1 MLKVQNCAE
10 ILRFYLITI
19 SLWLVITPSL
29 SQDEFS
35 NENDLKKQANILFD
49 EHNYKKAYP
58 LFSQLLSLYPKEA
71 QYNYK
76 FGTCLLYSSND
87 KGKAIPYIEYA
98 AKRQTQDVD
107 KEVFFYLGK
116 AYHLNYRF
124 ADAIKAYTTYKG
136 MASSKSIAQFDV
148 ERQIEMC
155 ENGKRLLRKITD
167 LYVLEKKEV
176 PQSDFFRSYNLTEY
190 NAKIIV
196 KPDELKTNFDK
207 KQKEQNILYFSADR
221 NQIYYSSYGDDGKN
235 GRDIYFVTR
244 ISDGTLTAPTRLG
257 ETINTKYDED
267 YPFLHPNGKILY
279 FSSKGHNSMGGYD
292 IFKSEWNDNS
302 QTWGKPV
309 NMDFAISTPDDDIL
323 FVSDAE
329 DKSAYFSSS
338 RESIEGN
345 ISVYKIKLDRK
356 PLDIAIIKGRLLS
369 NTGDGIGKATIT
381 VTKISKDE
389 VVGIFNTNADGSY
402 TLNVP
407 NGGKFMFSVESEG
420 FKKSSELVIIP
431 TQQEIKTLKQ
441 EIALINENSQNKV
454 IIKNEFDA
462 QIDSADM
469 ELAIQY
475 IKKKALLEVSAA
487 EEETTAVAEENTAAS
502 TEIKTETQNNNP
514 VTNTDI
520 IEMAYQDAKETQKDA
535 NELRRSSDAAQLLS
549 VQKNDLSVQKYN
561 EAKILMQSA
570 EKTTNQ
576 AEKMEQLDKSASLRK
591 ESEILSKETA
601 LLLTLSNQ
609 MDDQAK
615 AKQQQADAELKYAK
629 DLDNALK
636 GNASEK
642 KINEL
647 LAQKEALDKKSES
660 LKTSAAISSELNK
673 QAENKQIEAG
683 KSMAKYL
690 DIQQDLEDLESE
702 AKRLRM
708 EAEKTKN
715 DEVKQNLIQQAE
727 EMEKEAEVKK
737 QEATSYNTTA
747 KIQQSTAD
755 SLKNNASLTSSVM
768 KQIQSSA
775 EALSTFPEGTHSTN
789 TTPSTN
795 ETQPTTTTSSSTTQS
810 QNTLANPGSSSAYVS
825 VFIKQTEDA
834 DKMKKEVDKEAAKA
848 IIYQAWTD
856 TLDKQIAEL
865 KKRLTLTKEGE
876 NKKQIQ
882 NKIYE
887 LESSVEDKR
896 QRAAESRNK
905 VDHLKLQE
913 ALAAASTISTD
924 SSVITPDATVVMQQ
938 TTAPVTEGAAAKDIN
953 EEYESKLKENEK
965 ITSEYEKKE
974 KEQELYQE
982 WSAALYNESQRLASK
997 GKSKEADNV
1006 LNESKA
1012 KQQLANKS
1020 AENLIEIKTQQTE
1033 LAVNT
1038 DTGSISAETPLT
1050 TNPTSIQTT
1059 TPSANSQTATSETSI
1074 KEPTQ
1079 LEQPELIITKNES
1092 IPPEPSVSTNPVTTG
1107 TTIPPSNNAITASE
1121 PINQS
1126 IPITSSDQ
1134 GKSEV
1139 FISVPESVKNK
1150 EEYTHFVSLQ
1160 NEADLSRKRADR
1172 ENILATDIQ
1181 KIADEQFKESQKIS
1195 EQIANESDPV
1205 KMQQLKDKSDNL
1217 DIRVL
1222 KNQAK
1227 ADSIRSIAQNSEAE
1241 ANSKRIESELFLQSL
1256 DKAVYEEINAAT
1268 GTKANTGT
1276 ITPAEN
1282 NTIPIPSPTIQ
1293 PIKTSTTTP
1302 IPSSSTKTESTN
1314 PATINSAGT
1323 NTKFDI
1329 ISIYNPVSSGN
1340 TLSSGANNSPTV
1352 SSEIL
1357 KYYGKLL
1364 DKLEIIS
1371 GSPYSS
1377 SKPIPIDPP
1386 MPEGLVYK
1394 VQIGAFRNS
1403 IPQDLFKGIMP
1414 ITAETTPQGLKRY
1427 TAGLFQNLTTA
1438 TKAKNQVNNLGYRD
1452 AFIVAFLN
1460 GKRVSIT
1467 TGMGSLAETLN
1478 TVAENLEINETKKSA
1493 IEVVTSVSSPQP
1505 TKNAVIAK
1513 AIDVKTV
1520 SGLFYTVQIGVFS
1533 RPVTSI
1539 QLYHISPLNSEKT
1552 DNGFI
1557 RYTTGRFDDAT
1568 KAGNAKNSIA
1578 QKGITDAFVVAYFN
1592 GNRISLAAAKT
1603 IVDSQGKEALSKN
1616 QEEYTPSTSSD
1627 ILSSSSV
1634 EKPKN
1639 TSALN
1644 IIFRVQIGAFR
1655 GEVPIEVANK
1665 MLAVSEKGIENFR
1678 ENDMKIYVA
1687 GKFSTYEPANIL
1699 KTELVSK
1706 GFRDAF
1712 VIALKDGK
1720 KISAKEAIE
1729 LLKNR

>member
-1 MLKVQNCAE
+1 MPQAQNRAG

-19 SLWLVITPSL
+19 CLLLVVATSF
-29 SQDEFS
+29 SQDVFS
-35 NENDLKKQANILFD
+35 NENDLKKEANILFD
-49 EHNYKKAYP
+49 EHNYTKAYP
-58 LFSQLLSLYPKEA
+58 LFSQLLSLYPKDA

-98 AKRQTQDVD
+98 AKRQKQDVD

-124 ADAIKAYTTYKG
+124 ADAIKAYTTYKS
-136 MASSKSIAQFDV
+136 MASSKLIIQYDV

-155 ENGKRLLRKITD
+155 ENGKHLLKKITD

-196 KPDELKTNFDK
+196 TPNELKTTFDK
-207 KQKEQNILYFSADR
+207 KQKKQDILYLSPDR

-235 GRDIYFVTR
+235 GKDIYFVTR
-244 ISDGTLTAPTRLG
+244 LPDGTLTVPTRLG

-267 YPFLHPNGKILY
+267 YAFLHPNGKTLY
-279 FSSKGHNSMGGYD
+279 FCSKGHNSMGGYD
-292 IFKSEWNDNS
+292 IFKSEWNDIS

-323 FVSDAE
+323 FISDAD

-338 RESIEGN
+338 RESREGS

-356 PLDIAIIKGRLLS
+356 PLDVAIIKGKLI
-369 NTGDGIGKATIT
+369 NATGDGIARTTIT

-389 VVGIFNTNADGSY
+389 VVGVVNTNADGSY

-441 EIALINENSQNKV
+441 EITLVNENSQDKV

-462 QIDSADM
+462 QVDSADM

-475 IKKKALLEVSAA
+475 IKEKALLEVSAA
-487 EEETTAVAEENTAAS
+487 EEEITPVTEESTTSS

-520 IEMAYQDAKETQKDA
+520 IEIAYQDAKETQKDA
-535 NELRRSSDAAQLLS
+535 NELRRNSDAAQLLA
-549 VQKNDLSVQKYN
+549 VQKNDLSSQKYN
-561 EAKILMQSA
+561 EAKNLMQSA
-570 EKTTNQ
+570 ETVTNQ
-576 AEKMEQLDKSASLRK
+576 SEKIAQVDKSTNLRK
-591 ESEILSKETA
+591 ESETLSKEAA

-609 MDDQAK
+609 MDEQAK

-673 QAENKQIEAG
+673 QAEDKQAEAG
-683 KSMAKYL
+683 KSMAKYI

-702 AKRLRM
+702 VKRLRG

-715 DEVKQNLIQQAE
+715 DEVKQSLIQQAE

-737 QEATSYNTTA
+737 KEATSYNVTA
-747 KIQQSTAD
+747 KVQQSAAD
-755 SLKNNASLTSSVM
+755 SLKNSASLTSSVM

-775 EALSTFPEGTHSTN
+775 EALIGSPEEV
-789 TTPSTN
+789 PSTN
-795 ETQPTTTTSSSTTQS
+795 ISTSPNGTIVQPIGTTSSATVQPT
-810 QNTLANPGSSSAYVS
+810 NTIKNPTEHSSAYVNI
-825 VFIKQTEDA
+825 FIKQTEDA
-834 DKMKKEVDKEAAKA
+834 DKMEKEVDKEEAKA

-856 TLDKQIAEL
+856 TLDKQIASL
-865 KKRLTLTKEGE
+865 KKQLVLTKTEE

-913 ALAAASTISTD
+913 ALAAASTIPANN
-924 SSVITPDATVVMQQ
+924 SVTTPDTTAVLQQ
-938 TTAPVTEGAAAKDIN
+938 TTASVTEETTTKDIN

-965 ITSEYEKKE
+965 TTSEYEKKE

-982 WSAALYNESQRLASK
+982 WSAALYNESQRLIRK
-997 GKSKEADNV
+997 GKGKEADNV
-1006 LNESKA
+1006 LNESKV
-1012 KQQLANKS
+1012 KQQLAAKS
-1020 AENLIEIKTQQTE
+1020 AENLLEIKTQQTE

-1038 DTGSISAETPLT
+1038 DTGSRSVETPLA
-1050 TNPTSIQTT
+1050 TNPASPKTT
-1059 TPSANSQTATSETSI
+1059 TP
-1074 KEPTQ
+1074 
-1079 LEQPELIITKNES
+1079 PE
-1092 IPPEPSVSTNPVTTG
+1092 
-1107 TTIPPSNNAITASE
+1107 NNAITTSV
-1121 PINQS
+1121 PIHQS
-1126 IPITSSDQ
+1126 IPIASS
-1134 GKSEV
+1134 GEEKSEV

-1150 EEYTHFVSLQ
+1150 EEYRHFISLQ
-1160 NEADLSRKRADR
+1160 NEADVSKRKADR
-1172 ENILATDIQ
+1172 ENILSNDIQ

-1195 EQIANESDPV
+1195 EQMLNETDPV

-1222 KNQAK
+1222 RNQAR
-1227 ADSIRSIAQNSEAE
+1227 ADSIKRIAQNSEAE
-1241 ANSKRIESELFLQSL
+1241 AISKKIESELFLQSL
-1256 DKAVYEEINAAT
+1256 DKEVYEEINTAT
-1268 GTKANTGT
+1268 SNKTN
-1276 ITPAEN
+1276 AETVISSEN
-1282 NTIPIPSPTIQ
+1282 PIPHPTIQ
-1293 PIKTSTTTP
+1293 PIKTATTTP
-1302 IPSSSTKTESTN
+1302 ISSSSSTNTVISSENPIPTPTIQPIKTATTTPISSSATNTEKTIPVTTN
-1314 PATINSAGT
+1314 PAAGN

-1340 TLSSGANNSPTV
+1340 TSSSTATNSPAV
-1352 SSEIL
+1352 SSEVL
-1357 KYYGKLL
+1357 KYYGKLF

-1371 GSPYSS
+1371 GSPYST
-1377 SKPIPIDPP
+1377 SKPIPVDPP

-1394 VQIGAFRNS
+1394 VQIGAFRNP
-1403 IPQDLFKGIMP
+1403 IPQDLFRGIMP
-1414 ITAETTPQGLKRY
+1414 VTAETTPQGLKRY
-1427 TAGLFQNLTTA
+1427 MAGLFQNLTTA

-1460 GKRVSIT
+1460 GKRVPIT
-1467 TGMGSLAETLN
+1467 TGMGSLAETIN
-1478 TVAENLEINETKKSA
+1478 AATENLNANETGTPAIGTTASA
-1493 IEVVTSVSSPQP
+1493 TLQQP
-1505 TKNAVIAK
+1505 TTKTAIAK

-1520 SGLFYTVQIGVFS
+1520 SGLFYTIQIGVFS
-1533 RPVTSI
+1533 RAVTST
-1539 QLYHISPLNSEKT
+1539 QLYNISPLNSEKT
-1552 DNGFI
+1552 DTGFI
-1557 RYTTGRFDDAT
+1557 RYTTGRFDDAA
-1568 KAGNAKNSIA
+1568 KAESAKNSIA
-1578 QKGITDAFVVAYFN
+1578 QKGITDAFVISYFN
-1592 GNRISLAAAKT
+1592 GKRISLAAAKT
-1603 IVDSQGKEALSKN
+1603 MIDTQGKEILSKDK
-1616 QEEYTPSTSSD
+1616 QEYTSTIPDASPSEGKTTN
-1627 ILSSSSV
+1627 
-1634 EKPKN
+1634 N
-1639 TSALN
+1639 TSAST
-1644 IIFRVQIGAFR
+1644 IVFKVQIGAFK
-1655 GEVPIEVANK
+1655 GEVPINVANK
-1665 MLAVSEKGIENFR
+1665 MLAISEKGIETFK

-1699 KTELVSK
+1699 KTELVNK
-1706 GFRDAF
+1706 GFTDAF